1 VRVAFGWLRPTRL
14 KLLFVIEWG
23 LFVLIAWMRG
33 SLGSV
38 HQALVALYPLGFF
51 YLIACGLAAWSRRV
65 QRIAANWR
73 LVTGALALTGL
84 DQAAKTIIVARLPL
98 GASVPLVSGWLHLA
112 HRRNAYG
119 SWVLGITQPQAAR
132 IFLLVLVMV
141 AVLVLLG
148 SLASYRYYVRTHRPS
163 LWAGMAFV
171 GLFAALASWL
181 IDMALR
187 GCVVD
192 YIELPGLV
200 VADLKDIWLTVG
212 IASLFA
218 EALENPQLSWHWQGW
233 RREGQDAVQ
242 LGRKLLR
249 FSVQELCRMWRG
261 VERWWGRG

>member
-1 VRVAFGWLRPTRL
+1 MALGFLRPTRL

-23 LFVLIAWMRG
+23 LFVLIAWMQG

-38 HQALVALYPLGFF
+38 HQAQVALYPLGFF
-51 YLIACGLAAWSRRV
+51 YLIACGLGAWSRRV
-65 QRIAANWR
+65 QRVAANWR
-73 LVTGALALTGL
+73 LVTVALALTGL
-84 DQAAKTIIVARLPL
+84 DHAAKAIIVARLPL
-98 GASVPLVSGWLHLA
+98 DASVPLVPGWLHLA
-112 HRRNAYG
+112 HRRNVYG
-119 SWVLGITQPQAAR
+119 SWVLGTTEPQAAS
-132 IFLLVLVMV
+132 IFLLVLVV
-141 AVLVLLG
+141 AAVLVLLG

-163 LWAGMAFV
+163 LWAGVAFV

-218 EALENPQLSWHWQGW
+218 EALDNPQLSWRWQGW
-233 RREGQDAVQ
+233 RREGQDAVR
-242 LGRKLLR
+242 LGGDLLR
-249 FSVQELCRMWRG
+249 LSVQELRRAWHR